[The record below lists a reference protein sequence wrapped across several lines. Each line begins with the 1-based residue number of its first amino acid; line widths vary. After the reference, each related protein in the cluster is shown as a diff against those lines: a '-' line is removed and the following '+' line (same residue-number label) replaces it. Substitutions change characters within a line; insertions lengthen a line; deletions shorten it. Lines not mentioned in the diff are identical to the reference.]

1 MGSDGKLGSGSAA
14 VCCMCGDHGLL
25 PELFRCDACSV
36 RSQHTC
42 TARIGTPRRRRT
54 AHATG
59 A

>member
-36 RSQHTC
+36 RSQHTYVSYLFSV
-42 TARIGTPRRRRT
+42 
-54 AHATG
+54 G
-59 A
+59 AYV